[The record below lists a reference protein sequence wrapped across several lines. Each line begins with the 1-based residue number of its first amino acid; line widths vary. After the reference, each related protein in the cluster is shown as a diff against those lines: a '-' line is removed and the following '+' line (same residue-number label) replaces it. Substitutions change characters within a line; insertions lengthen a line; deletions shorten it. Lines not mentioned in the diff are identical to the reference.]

1 MWVCVGS
8 VGDSGEGCGGEE
20 KGGEANMD
28 FPTIAGKRMVVFVSS
43 GITDKSTQ
51 CS

>member
-8 VGDSGEGCGGEE
+8 VGGSGEGCGGEE

-28 FPTIAGKRMVVFVSS
+28 FPTIAGKQIVVYVSYR
-43 GITDKSTQ
+43 ITG
-51 CS
+51 